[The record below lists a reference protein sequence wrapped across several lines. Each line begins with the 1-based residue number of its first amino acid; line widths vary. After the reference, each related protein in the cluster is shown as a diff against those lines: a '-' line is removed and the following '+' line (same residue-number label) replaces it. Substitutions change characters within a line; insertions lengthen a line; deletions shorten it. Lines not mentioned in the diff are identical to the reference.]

1 MAHNALAREGI
12 LSLRREIARIE
23 GRLAERLELPSSPAP
38 ETPEAGGDSVDGDA
52 GMVVRRRGI
61 AAPLL
66 LPLGIEALDCSLG
79 GGLPLAAMTEIHGAQ
94 MRDAGAVAGFALGLA
109 ALALSLE
116 RLNGESARRP
126 LLWIAGPGLF
136 DEAGD
141 PYAPGIAERF
151 GIEPERLLICRTR
164 RIEQAL
170 WVAEEAAALPE
181 LALVLLETA
190 GSSRKLDLT
199 ATRRLHRRAQR
210 SGRPLLLL
218 RQAGATEPTAAP
230 VRLQVGPAP
239 AAERQLLSGTLE
251 GSIGPPAFTVAITRS
266 RTNMPASATLEWSD
280 DARAFR
286 AREPAARHA
295 RETGREA
302 DPGAVAAQPQDG
314 SHPAAEM
321 GSGLAAG
328 RVGSRAA

>member
-1 MAHNALAREGI
+1 
-12 LSLRREIARIE
+12 
-23 GRLAERLELPSSPAP
+23 
-38 ETPEAGGDSVDGDA
+38 
-52 GMVVRRRGI
+52 
-61 AAPLL
+61 
-66 LPLGIEALDCSLG
+66 
-79 GGLPLAAMTEIHGAQ
+79 MTEIHGAQ

-109 ALALSLE
+109 ALALKLE
-116 RLNGESARRP
+116 LQKGEAFRP
-126 LLWIAGPGLF
+126 LLWIAGPGVF
-136 DEAGD
+136 DETGD
-141 PYAPGIAERF
+141 PFAPGIVERF

-181 LALVLLETA
+181 LALVMLETG

-218 RQAGATEPTAAP
+218 RQAGTAEPTAAP

-321 GSGLAAG
+321 GPGLAAG